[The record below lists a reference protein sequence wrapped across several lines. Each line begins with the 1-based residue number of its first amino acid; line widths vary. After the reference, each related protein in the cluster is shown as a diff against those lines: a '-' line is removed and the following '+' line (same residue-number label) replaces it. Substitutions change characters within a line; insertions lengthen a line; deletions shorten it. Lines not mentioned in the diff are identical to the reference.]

1 MLTNIKG
8 EADQNTIVGDF
19 NTLKAMDR
27 SPRQKINRETQ
38 DLNNPL
44 EQLDLIDTNSISSK
58 QNRFHF
64 FSSAHGTFS
73 RTDLGP

>member
-8 EADQNTIVGDF
+8 ETDQTTIMGDF

-27 SPRQKINRETQ
+27 SSRQKINRETQ

-44 EQLDLIDTNSISSK
+44 EQLDLVDTNSISSK
-58 QNRFHF
+58 HNRFHF
-64 FSSAHGTFS
+64 FLKCTWNIF
-73 RTDLGP
+73 